1 MHACSAPSAPNATRT
16 YSLVSMTI
24 SHIGRILPRI
34 HQVEWCHS
42 IRYFSYIP
50 NWMHHATPTSRTVE
64 QSKQSI
70 RKKILMG
77 EYRISIWLR
86 QTSIHKQRHVSGSN
100 ILLLFVQISSHSPWS
115 SHWKCVF
122 ACMYVVC
129 VCGLTNAVLHFVFF
143 MLLLSQTNQ
152 DRSAIPILQFIQ
164 PYYIRVPKPK
174 RGSNPLWH
182 RHFDVIDHAAAAV
195 AYTSSTNNHI
205 LVPHHNLFLFS
216 SLYIWSLALIIFI
229 ILVHFG
235 FDVTTKKK
243 LFILFTPTTISN
255 EYNVLYDMTDN
266 RSRPPT
272 RRTRARHHWWTN
284 WKENNKKIR
293 TCMCI
298 YLSVH
303 FWQDQL
309 FRSIGLV

>member
-1 MHACSAPSAPNATRT
+1 MQHA
-16 YSLVSMTI
+16 
-24 SHIGRILPRI
+24 HIHLFRW
-34 HQVEWCHS
+34 Q
-42 IRYFSYIP
+42 F
-50 NWMHHATPTSRTVE
+50 PTSVEFCHEYIKSNDVIQYDIFHIYRTACTTQRRPVE

-129 VCGLTNAVLHFVFF
+129 VCGLTNAVLHFVFS

-152 DRSAIPILQFIQ
+152 DRSANPILQFIQ

-182 RHFDVIDHAAAAV
+182 RHFDVIDHTAAAV
-195 AYTSSTNNHI
+195 AYISSTNNHI

-243 LFILFTPTTISN
+243 NYLFFLLQQQYPTNIMFC
-255 EYNVLYDMTDN
+255 MTWL
-266 RSRPPT
+266 T
-272 RRTRARHHWWTN
+272 TEAGHQLAERAHATTD
-284 WKENNKKIR
+284 EQTEKKI
-293 TCMCI
+293 TKK
-298 YLSVH
+298 
-303 FWQDQL
+303 
-309 FRSIGLV
+309 

>member
-1 MHACSAPSAPNATRT
+1 MNACSAPSAPNATRT

-122 ACMYVVC
+122 ACIYVVC

-152 DRSAIPILQFIQ
+152 DRNAIPILQFIQ

-174 RGSNPLWH
+174 TGLQSTVASPFRCDRSCRCRRRVHIIDQQPYSCSTSQSFFYSLH
-182 RHFDVIDHAAAAV
+182 CTFDLLL
-195 AYTSSTNNHI
+195 SSFS
-205 LVPHHNLFLFS
+205 LF
-216 SLYIWSLALIIFI
+216 
-229 ILVHFG
+229 
-235 FDVTTKKK
+235 
-243 LFILFTPTTISN
+243 
-255 EYNVLYDMTDN
+255 
-266 RSRPPT
+266 
-272 RRTRARHHWWTN
+272 
-284 WKENNKKIR
+284 
-293 TCMCI
+293 
-298 YLSVH
+298 
-303 FWQDQL
+303 
-309 FRSIGLV
+309 